1 MYLVVV
7 PLTWRMQ
14 QQIWSSSNSVLPSR
28 QPFDIIVWVILV
40 IAHFLTLLLHT
51 GIIATTRKSIVQ
63 AGSSFSSGFNAITQ
77 FITSFPN
84 NTCNA
89 AGSESRGVDVD
100 VQRVFIWGLAAVF
113 NDTQIVWVNTM
124 ITKAVSNLK
133 LHMNQINSDKRGFLA
148 LKS

>member
-1 MYLVVV
+1 
-7 PLTWRMQ
+7 MQ
-14 QQIWSSSNSVLPSR
+14 QQIWSSSNPVLPSR
-28 QPFDIIVWVILV
+28 QPFGIIVWVMLV
-40 IAHFLTLLLHT
+40 IAHFFTVLFHT
-51 GIIATTRKSIVQ
+51 GITATIKSIVQ

-100 VQRVFIWGLAAVF
+100 VQGVFIWGVAAVF
-113 NDTQIVWVNTM
+113 NDTQIVWVNT
-124 ITKAVSNLK
+124 IISEAVSNLK
-133 LHMNQINSDKRGFLA
+133 LYMNQINNDKRGFPA